1 MGEQDIIIAIDG
13 YSSCGKSTLAKAL
26 AKRLG
31 YTYIDTGAM
40 YRAVTW
46 YVMQHDIDVEDTEA
60 IIAALP
66 DIHISFD
73 RDGNGQSRTIL
84 NGEDIEEAIRTMEVS
99 NLVSDVSRIK
109 EVRQNLVAQ
118 QQRMGDEKGIVMDGR
133 DIGTVVFP
141 KADLKLFMTAD
152 LDVRIDRRFEELQA
166 KGMDVTVADVAR
178 NLQERD
184 RIDTTRKESPLRKA
198 DDAIEIDN
206 THLTPTQQL
215 DLAALYVRRKMTGE
229 EE

>member
-46 YVMQHDIDVEDTEA
+46 YVMQQGIDVEDTEA

-84 NGEDIEEAIRTMEVS
+84 NGEDIEDAIRTMEVS

-166 KGMDVTVADVAR
+166 KGMNVTVADVAR

>member
-26 AKRLG
+26 AKRMG
-31 YTYIDTGAM
+31 YAYIDTGAM

-46 YVMQHDIDVEDTEA
+46 YVMQHDIDVNDTQA
-60 IIAALP
+60 VINALP
-66 DIHISFD
+66 DIHISFKLN
-73 RDGNGQSRTIL
+73 GNGGNRTIL
-84 NGEDIEEAIRTMEVS
+84 NDQDVEEAIRSMEVS
-99 NLVSDVSRIK
+99 NQVSEVSRIK
-109 EVRQNLVAQ
+109 EVRENLVAQ
-118 QQRMGDEKGIVMDGR
+118 QQRMGQDKAIVMDGR

-141 KADLKLFMTAD
+141 HAELKLFMTAD
-152 LDVRIDRRFEELQA
+152 MDVRIERRYEELRA
-166 KGMDVTVADVAR
+166 KGLDVTVADVAR

-206 THLTPTQQL
+206 THLTPQQQL
-215 DLAALYVRRKMTGE
+215 DLAALYVRRKLTGE